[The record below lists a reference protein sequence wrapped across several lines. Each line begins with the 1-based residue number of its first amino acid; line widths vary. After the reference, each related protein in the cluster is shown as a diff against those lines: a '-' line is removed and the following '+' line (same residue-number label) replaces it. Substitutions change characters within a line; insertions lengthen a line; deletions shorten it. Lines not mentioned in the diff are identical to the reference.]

1 MKNEKGIQMIIS
13 GALATFAVYMGALA
27 VPIIVLMVMM
37 VLDYFSGMAVAW
49 IQNNL
54 SSKIGAK
61 GIIKKVG
68 YMGLIVVAMGA
79 DYLIYSGIIAANIDI
94 SYNMWFGL
102 LVAVWLI
109 INEMMGSYGSPLYDK
124 YELLIKE
131 NLTDEEEYIFFS
143 VLMSDKSDFRLI
155 DNPQSVGA
163 LKTIYGKLPDIWA
176 EMENIYLNYI

>member
-1 MKNEKGIQMIIS
+1 MQQVKDGKEIQMIIS
-13 GALATFAVYMGALA
+13 GALAAFAVYMGALA
-27 VPIIVLMVMM
+27 VPIIILMVMM
-37 VLDYFSGMAVAW
+37 VLDYLSGMAVAW

-109 INEMMGSYGSPLYDK
+109 INEMISILENLSKLGVPIPDFMTK
-124 YELLIKE
+124 LIKRLKNAADGGKE
-131 NLTDEEEYIFFS
+131 N
-143 VLMSDKSDFRLI
+143 
-155 DNPQSVGA
+155 G
-163 LKTIYGKLPDIWA
+163 
-176 EMENIYLNYI
+176 

>member
-37 VLDYFSGMAVAW
+37 VLDYFSGMAAAW

-109 INEMMGSYGSPLYDK
+109 INEMISILENLSKLGVPIPDFMTK
-124 YELLIKE
+124 LIKR
-131 NLTDEEEYIFFS
+131 L
-143 VLMSDKSDFRLI
+143 KSAADGG
-155 DNPQSVGA
+155 N
-163 LKTIYGKLPDIWA
+163 KN
-176 EMENIYLNYI
+176 E